1 MSKRK
6 KPLVVRDKKTYTPF
20 PPAQTPRKVDLQI
33 ESGEFFLNETQR
45 ENKRKAEKIATAKEK
60 SQEKRELRAKEF
72 EAPVEDDEDDL
83 TEEKQLKKK
92 KRKREQQDEGIVEG
106 DIFEDNSSKKKK
118 KSKKREHAEE

>member
-6 KPLVVRDKKTYTPF
+6 KPLVIREKKAYTPF

-45 ENKRKAEKIATAKEK
+45 ENKKKAEKIASAKVK

-72 EAPVEDDEDDL
+72 EAPQEDDKIPVDAPSR
-83 TEEKQLKKK
+83 QK
-92 KRKREQQDEGIVEG
+92 KRKRGQEKE
-106 DIFEDNSSKKKK
+106 DIFEEVKEKKKK
-118 KSKKREHAEE
+118 PKKSKNAADEE